1 MSEKLTPLGS
11 ILHLRC
17 PRCRTGKVYA
27 GLLRMYSKCPH
38 CGLTF
43 EREAGYF
50 IGSMYISYAMAT
62 VILGLGMFLFYTL
75 FPSLPDVAIFGFGC
89 LVLLPF
95 VPLIIRYSRVIWMS
109 VDRAL
114 DK

>member
-1 MSEKLTPLGS
+1 MYPQ
-11 ILHLRC
+11 C
-17 PRCRTGKVYA
+17 PQ
-27 GLLRMYSKCPH
+27 

-62 VILGLGMFLFYTL
+62 VILGLAMVLFYYL
-75 FPSLPDVAIFGFGC
+75 PPSLPDIAIFGFGC

-95 VPLIIRYSRVIWMS
+95 VPMIIRYSRVIWMN

>member
-1 MSEKLTPLGS
+1 MSKKFTPFGS

-17 PRCRTGKVYA
+17 PRCRQGEVYA
-27 GLLRMYSKCPH
+27 GLLRMHPTCPL
-38 CGLTF
+38 CGLRF

-62 VILGLGMFLFYTL
+62 VILGLEMVLFYTL
-75 FPSLPDVAIFGFGC
+75 FPSLPDIAIFGFGC
-89 LVLLPF
+89 LSLLPF
-95 VPLIIRYSRVIWMS
+95 VPLIIRYSRVIWMN